1 MASDHAWQENIMR
14 FKSTRT
20 ARAKP
25 VRTAVAAAVS
35 VAAVL
40 GGTAVA
46 SAATGQPA
54 HSGGSRSRHVL
65 LISVDGLHQ
74 QDLAWY
80 VHAYPG
86 SVLAALGRRG
96 LEYSNAETPFPSDS
110 SPGMTAQVTGGN
122 PRSTGIY
129 YDDTF
134 NHDLFPAGTTSCSG
148 PVPGA
153 EAAYEEAIDINSNAL
168 DAGQGLAGLP
178 GSILNMTSNP
188 LQVINPKN
196 LPVDPK
202 TCKPIYP
209 NQYLEVNTIFNVA
222 RSAGL
227 RTAWSD
233 KHPAYQM
240 FDGPSGTGVQD
251 FFTPEINS
259 QASGY
264 PAGDDWTSDNA
275 ATMQYDSY
283 KVQAI
288 LNEIDGYDH
297 SGTHHVGVPAI
308 FGLNFQTVSTAQKL
322 PTSDGLTGGYLPGGT
337 VPGPLLVRALNYI
350 STEIGAMTA
359 RIQSQGLAGS
369 TAIIISA
376 KHGQSPTDPATLARV
391 PDSPIISAINA
402 AWTAAHPGAGHL
414 VIFSTDDDGMLLWL
428 SNRSQAAADFV
439 KQYLLTHSAAG
450 NNVSGNPVTVS
461 ASGLKALYAGSAS
474 AAFFGVP
481 NSDPRHPDVLGIA
494 QHGVVYTGGKA
505 KIAEHGGDDPQDR
518 NVPILVVS
526 PSLRHGATIGAP
538 VETTQIAPTILTL
551 LGLSPA
557 QLQAVRIERTR
568 VLPGVGW
575 PAGH

>member
-1 MASDHAWQENIMR
+1 MANDHARQENIMR
-14 FKSTRT
+14 LKSTRT

-25 VRTAVAAAVS
+25 VRTSVAAALS

-54 HSGGSRSRHVL
+54 PSGGSRIQHVL

-80 VHAYPG
+80 VRAYPG
-86 SVLAALGRRG
+86 SVLAALDRRG

-110 SPGMTAQVTGGN
+110 SPGMTAQVTGGD
-122 PRSTGIY
+122 PRTTGIY

-134 NHDLFPAGTTSCSG
+134 NHDLFPAGTTNCSG

-153 EAAYEEAIDINSNAL
+153 EAAYEEAIDVNSNAL

-196 LPVDPK
+196 LPVAPK
-202 TCKPIYP
+202 TCQPIYP
-209 NQYLEVNTIFNVA
+209 NEYLEVNTIFNVA

-297 SGTHHVGVPAI
+297 SGKHHVGVPGI
-308 FGLNFQTVSTAQKL
+308 FGMNFQTVSTAQKL

-350 STEIGAMTA
+350 NTQVGAMVA
-359 RIQSQGLAGS
+359 RIQGQGLAGS

-376 KHGQSPTDPATLARV
+376 KHGQSPTDPADLARV

-402 AWTAAHPGAGHL
+402 AWTAGHPGAKAL

-439 KQYLLTHSAAG
+439 QQYLLTHSAAG
-450 NNVSGNPVTVS
+450 NDVSGNPITVS
-461 ASGLKALYAGSAS
+461 ASGLTKVYAGAAS
-474 AAFFGVP
+474 AAFHGVP
-481 NSDPRHPDVLGIA
+481 VSDPRHPDVTGIV
-494 QHGVVYTGGKA
+494 QHGVVYTGGEA

-518 NVPILVVS
+518 DVPILVVS
-526 PSLRHGATIGAP
+526 PGLQHGGLIGAP

-551 LGLSPA
+551 LGLNPW
-557 QLQAVRIERTR
+557 QLQAVRIEHTQA
-568 VLPGVGW
+568 LPGIGRT
-575 PAGH
+575 AGH

>member
-1 MASDHAWQENIMR
+1 MR
-14 FKSTRT
+14 LKSTRT

-25 VRTAVAAAVS
+25 VHSAVAAALS

-54 HSGGSRSRHVL
+54 HSGGAPIRHVL

-86 SVLAALGRRG
+86 SVLAALDRRG

-110 SPGMTAQVTGGN
+110 APSMTAQVTGGD
-122 PRSTGIY
+122 PRTTGIY

-134 NHDLFPAGTTSCSG
+134 NRDLFPAGTTNCSG

-153 EAAYEEAIDINSNAL
+153 EAAYEEAIDVNSNAL

-178 GSILNMTSNP
+178 GSILTMTSNP
-188 LQVINPKN
+188 LQVINSKN

-202 TCKPIYP
+202 TCQPIYP

-297 SGTHHVGVPAI
+297 SGKDHVGVPGI
-308 FGLNFQTVSTAQKL
+308 FGMNFQTVSTAQKL
-322 PTSDGLTGGYLPGGT
+322 PTSDGLTGGYLPGGK

-350 STEIGAMTA
+350 NTQISAMVA
-359 RIQSQGLAGS
+359 RVQARGLAGR

-376 KHGQSPTDPATLARV
+376 KHGQSPTDPGDLARV

-402 AWTAAHPGAGHL
+402 AWTAAHPGAKAL

-439 KQYLLTHSAAG
+439 QQYLLTHSAAG

-461 ASGLKALYAGSAS
+461 ASGLKAVYAGAAS
-474 AAFFGVP
+474 AARYGVP
-481 NSDPRHPDVLGIA
+481 ASDPRHPDVTGIA

-518 NVPILVVS
+518 DVPILVVS
-526 PSLRHGATIGAP
+526 PTLRHGGLIGAP
-538 VETTQIAPTILTL
+538 VATTQIAPTILTL
-551 LGLSPA
+551 LGLNPW
-557 QLQAVRIERTR
+557 QLQAVRIEHTQL
-568 VLPGVGW
+568 LPGIG
-575 PAGH
+575 